1 VHFVGLFFL
10 QLWKCTV
17 QKKNV
22 CYYSG
27 VPLDKT
33 KPIPDGRIAGG
44 SETTIIS
51 HPYQVRPWGCCSIW
65 RYNKVFEQ
73 RKHPVFVMRK
83 IKILNH
89 IKKPD
94 RRKRLWL
101 CAAAEVSLTEQK
113 KTGDSV
119 VLFVASSTAS
129 QFHFTQAYY
138 FKLFNSKQPNYNNF
152 PQKG

>member
-1 VHFVGLFFL
+1 
-10 QLWKCTV
+10 
-17 QKKNV
+17 
-22 CYYSG
+22 
-27 VPLDKT
+27 
-33 KPIPDGRIAGG
+33 
-44 SETTIIS
+44 
-51 HPYQVRPWGCCSIW
+51 
-65 RYNKVFEQ
+65 
-73 RKHPVFVMRK
+73 MRK

-101 CAAAEVSLTEQK
+101 CAAAEESLTEQK